1 MHTQLTNLNVQL
13 DEISDLAR
21 SLVNSILPDDMRLR
35 PESESW
41 SIAECL
47 EHLSLSSESFLQ
59 LIGDAR
65 HQARENHIFRTG
77 PYKMDKMGRLL
88 NWTMRPPARIKVRT
102 SEKFQPNPILV
113 HEEVLP
119 RFLSL
124 QERLKAEI
132 AAVDGIDLTKVTV
145 HSPSAKRIKYN
156 LFSCFV
162 LIITHQRRHLWQ
174 AENAKRAIVR
184 DRLYCGR

>member
-1 MHTQLTNLNVQL
+1 MHPQLANLNVQF
-13 DEISDLAR
+13 DEISDLVQR
-21 SLVNSILPDDMRLR
+21 LVKSILPDDMRLR
-35 PESESW
+35 PESEGW

-65 HQARENHIFRTG
+65 HQARENHVFRTA

-88 NWTMRPPARIKVRT
+88 NWAMRPPARIKVRT
-102 SEKFQPNPILV
+102 SEKFKPNPILV
-113 HEEVLP
+113 HEEILP

-132 AAVDGIDLTKVTV
+132 AAVDGIDLTRVKLN
-145 HSPSAKRIKYN
+145 SPTAKRIKYN

-174 AENAKRAIVR
+174 AENARRAIVR
-184 DRLYCGR
+184 GRWYCDR